1 MIHVMLYNKSMKNFF
16 KYCWIVFLA
25 ILFLPITLAIGIYY
39 FVCFVKEYPVYKKSF
54 SRIVKK
60 MKYSHKYFK
69 SDSYKLFE
77 SLMSKSID
85 IDLNMNKHG
94 FYYFVGKNAY
104 RFGQEPLFF
113 DVKEGQLFIS
123 FDGDPF
129 EPIEKTFEHFPT
141 TEKKNYLLLFE
152 DEQIDLEANRL
163 DLSNFDMLIIKNT
176 IEEFADHIAQLEK
189 Q

>member
-1 MIHVMLYNKSMKNFF
+1 MKNFF

-39 FVCFVKEYPVYKKSF
+39 FVCFVKEYPTYRKSY
-54 SRIVKK
+54 SKTIKR
-60 MKYSHKYFK
+60 MKYSHFYYK

-104 RFGQEPLFF
+104 RFGQEPLFLTSKK
-113 DVKEGQLFIS
+113 VNCLLALMAIHLS
-123 FDGDPF
+123 RLRIPLN
-129 EPIEKTFEHFPT
+129 IFPLLKRRT
-141 TEKKNYLLLFE
+141 ICCYLRM
-152 DEQIDLEANRL
+152 NK
-163 DLSNFDMLIIKNT
+163 LI
-176 IEEFADHIAQLEK
+176 
-189 Q
+189 